1 MNPWQMIVSLMA
13 AVCLF
18 FGNLGAFAKQEEKT
32 RFIAHRGFCSRYLEN
47 TEEAF
52 VKAAEFGFD
61 GCETDVRI
69 SADGVLML
77 AHGGSYVYADG
88 TELDVATHT
97 FAELTAKPLQNDF
110 TDTVLYPCTFR
121 RYIEILRDHGMFAF
135 IELKGEY
142 PPEKL
147 DEMKAIVDELYTWD
161 MCSVQSMELEN
172 LIRLREKYPDLPL
185 MYCGGGYTAE
195 VEEAMRRGFDLDL
208 RLDDIFPFVVRRAHR
223 KGVRM
228 ALWTADT
235 DKQVALALALGV
247 DFIESDYLWGLH
259 TGPGAPETKT
269 GC

>member
-1 MNPWQMIVSLMA
+1 MGGAYITTCYTTTYVDGNIAGRGFIALA
-13 AVCLF
+13 AVIFGRWSAGGVLLACLF

-121 RYIEILRDHGMFAF
+121 RYIVPG
-135 IELKGEY
+135 GEAY
-142 PPEKL
+142 R
-147 DEMKAIVDELYTWD
+147 
-161 MCSVQSMELEN
+161 SVCLQGL
-172 LIRLREKYPDLPL
+172 LH
-185 MYCGGGYTAE
+185 A
-195 VEEAMRRGFDLDL
+195 RRTE
-208 RLDDIFPFVVRRAHR
+208 H
-223 KGVRM
+223 
-228 ALWTADT
+228 
-235 DKQVALALALGV
+235 
-247 DFIESDYLWGLH
+247 
-259 TGPGAPETKT
+259 
-269 GC
+269 